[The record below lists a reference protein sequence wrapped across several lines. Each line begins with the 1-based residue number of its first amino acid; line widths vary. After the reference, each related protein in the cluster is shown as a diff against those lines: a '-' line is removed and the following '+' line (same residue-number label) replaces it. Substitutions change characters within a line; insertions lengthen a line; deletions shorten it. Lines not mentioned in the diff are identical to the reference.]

1 MKNVIIFGFGR
12 MGLTHYAILN
22 QLQPDVRF
30 VFVDPNYKVNYFARR
45 SLNIN
50 IVRSAEALNCSFD
63 HALICTPPIAHAG
76 LLKWCVTE
84 NIPNIFVEKPFGGLY
99 DDMMSIS
106 GNSNNIFVGYVL
118 RFNPIIQY
126 VKKHIDVNQ
135 IYKVEGNYFS
145 NTIEKKPTGWRNSP
159 YSGVSNEVG
168 SHVIDLCVYLFGL
181 QSPKILASSKTSV
194 ISDVDDIVVASFEEN
209 SISYFFN
216 FDWVNK
222 QYRKPVFEF
231 TVSLTD
237 GSQYKFD
244 QQKIENFKNGEIIS
258 SLSAV
263 DLVENIPYYLRGVD
277 FTLQM
282 EDFIDGK
289 KTVATAHDA
298 LITRNVLSLIL
309 A

>member
-1 MKNVIIFGFGR
+1 

-22 QLQPDVRF
+22 QLHSDFRF
-30 VFVDPNYKVNYFARR
+30 VFVDPNFKVNYFARR

-50 IVRSAEALNCSFD
+50 IVRSAESLNCSFD
-63 HALICTPPIAHAG
+63 HALICAPPTAHAG
-76 LLKWCVTE
+76 LLKWCVNE

-99 DDMMSIS
+99 DEMMAIS
-106 GNSNNIFVGYVL
+106 GKSNNIFVGYVL
-118 RFNPIIQY
+118 RFNPIIKY
-126 VKKHIDVNQ
+126 IKKNIDINQ
-135 IYKVEGNYFS
+135 IIKVEGNYFS
-145 NTIEKKPTGWRNSP
+145 NTIEKKPSGWRNSP

-181 QSPKILASSKTSV
+181 QSPNLLAASKTSV
-194 ISDVDDIVVASFEEN
+194 ISDVDDIVIASFEEN

-222 QYRKPVFEF
+222 KYRKPVFEF

-237 GSQYKFD
+237 GSQYRFD
-244 QQKIENFKNGEIIS
+244 QQKIEKLKNGEIIS
-258 SLSAV
+258 SLTAA

-282 EDFIDGK
+282 KDFIDGK
-289 KTVATAHDA
+289 KTIATAQEA
-298 LITRNVLSLIL
+298 LITRKILSTIL